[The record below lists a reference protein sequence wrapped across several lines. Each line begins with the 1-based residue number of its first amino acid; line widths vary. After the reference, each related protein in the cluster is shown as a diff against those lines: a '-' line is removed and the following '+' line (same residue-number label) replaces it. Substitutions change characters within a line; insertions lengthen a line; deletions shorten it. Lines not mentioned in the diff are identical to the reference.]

1 MSANQQTL
9 LASQKAV
16 LDNLLAVQ
24 GTFFSGFEKLVDLNL
39 KATKAALEDVA
50 QKSQEV
56 VELKD
61 AQELLAFTSALVRP
75 EQAVSYG
82 KDVYEILSAVQG
94 DLRQLAE
101 AQLAQGQQQ
110 VSDVVEQF
118 ARNAP
123 TGSEG
128 AVALLK
134 SSLATATNA
143 YESASKAARQ
153 AANAAES
160 NFAAATNATLKAAA
174 DAGKA
179 AKTASPR
186 TRRPAAASAN

>member
-1 MSANQQTL
+1 MSATQQSL
-9 LASQKAV
+9 LASQKAAI
-16 LDNLLAVQ
+16 DNLLAVQ

-39 KATKAALEDVA
+39 KAAKAALEDVA

-61 AQELLAFTSALVRP
+61 AQEVLAFTSSLVRP

-82 KDVYEILSAVQG
+82 KDIYEILSAVQS
-94 DLRQLAE
+94 DLSKLAE
-101 AQLAQGQQQ
+101 VQLAQGQKQ

-134 SSLATATNA
+134 SSLATANNA
-143 YESASKAARQ
+143 YESAAKAARQ

-160 NFAAATNATLKAAA
+160 NFTAATNATLKAAT

-179 AKTASPR
+179 VKTAAPR
-186 TRRPAAASAN
+186 TRRTAGAAAN

>member
-1 MSANQQTL
+1 MSANQQSL
-9 LASQKAV
+9 LATQKAV
-16 LDNLLAVQ
+16 IDNLLAVQ

-39 KATKAALEDVA
+39 KATKAALEDAV

-56 VELKD
+56 TELKD
-61 AQELLAFTSALVRP
+61 AQELLAFTSAFVRP
-75 EQAVSYG
+75 EQAVAYG
-82 KDVYEILSAVQG
+82 KDVYGILAGIQG
-94 DLRQLAE
+94 DLSKLAE
-101 AQLAQGQQQ
+101 AQLAEGQQQ
-110 VSDVVEQF
+110 VSDAVEQF

-134 SSLATATNA
+134 SSLATANNA

-153 AANAAES
+153 AASAAES

-174 DAGKA
+174 DVGKA
-179 AKTASPR
+179 TKTSSRA
-186 TRRPAAASAN
+186 RRAA

>member
-1 MSANQQTL
+1 MSANTQSL
-9 LASQKAV
+9 LATQKSV
-16 LDNLLAVQ
+16 ISNLLAVQ
-24 GTFFSGFEKLVDLNL
+24 GTFFAGFEKLVDLNL

-50 QKSQEV
+50 QKSQEA

-75 EQAVSYG
+75 EQAVAYG
-82 KDVYEILSAVQG
+82 KDVYEILSGVQG
-94 DLRQLAE
+94 ELGKLAE
-101 AQLAQGQQQ
+101 AQLSQGQQQ
-110 VSDVVEQF
+110 VADAVEQI

-143 YESASKAARQ
+143 YESAAKAARQ
-153 AANAAES
+153 AASAAES

-174 DAGKA
+174 DVSKASAKA
-179 AKTASPR
+179 ASSAR
-186 TRRPAAASAN
+186 NAA

>member
-1 MSANQQTL
+1 MSANTQSL

-16 LDNLLAVQ
+16 IDNILAVQ

-39 KATKAALEDVA
+39 KATKAAFEDAA
-50 QKSQEV
+50 QKSQEA

-75 EQAVSYG
+75 EQAVAYG
-82 KDVYEILSAVQG
+82 KDVYEILSNVHG
-94 DLRQLAE
+94 ELSKLAE
-101 AQLAQGQQQ
+101 AQLSQGQDR
-110 VSDVVEQF
+110 VSEVVEQF

-143 YESASKAARQ
+143 YESAAKAARQ
-153 AANAAES
+153 AASAAES

-174 DAGKA
+174 DVSKA
-179 AKTASPR
+179 AKAAPRAARAS
-186 TRRPAAASAN
+186 N

>member
-1 MSANQQTL
+1 MSANQQSL

-16 LDNLLAVQ
+16 IDNLLAVQ

-50 QKSQEV
+50 QKSQEAA
-56 VELKD
+56 ELKD

-75 EQAVSYG
+75 EQAVAYG
-82 KDVYEILSAVQG
+82 KDVYEILADIQG
-94 DLRQLAE
+94 DLSKLAE
-101 AQLAQGQQQ
+101 AQLAQGQKQ
-110 VSDVVEQF
+110 VSEVVEQF

-153 AANAAES
+153 AASAAES
-160 NFAAATNATLKAAA
+160 NFTAATNATLKAAA
-174 DAGKA
+174 DVGKA
-179 AKTASPR
+179 AKTG
-186 TRRPAAASAN
+186 TRSRRAAN

>member
-1 MSANQQTL
+1 MSANTQTL

-16 LDNLLAVQ
+16 IDNFLAVQ

-50 QKSQEV
+50 QKSQEA

-61 AQELLAFTSALVRP
+61 AQELLAFTSGLVRP

-82 KDVYEILSAVQG
+82 KDFYEILADVQG
-94 DLRQLAE
+94 KLSKLAE
-101 AQLAQGQQQ
+101 THLSESQER
-110 VSDVVEQF
+110 VSEAVEQF

-143 YESASKAARQ
+143 YESAAKAARQ
-153 AANAAES
+153 AASAAES

-174 DAGKA
+174 DVTKATKA
-179 AKTASPR
+179 APR
-186 TRRPAAASAN
+186 AHRAAN

>member
-1 MSANQQTL
+1 MSANPQAL

-16 LDNLLAVQ
+16 IDNFLAVQ

-50 QKSQEV
+50 QKSQEAA
-56 VELKD
+56 ELKD

-75 EQAVSYG
+75 EQAVAYG
-82 KDVYEILSAVQG
+82 KDVYEILADVQG
-94 DLRQLAE
+94 ELSKLAE
-101 AQLAQGQQQ
+101 AQLAQNQER
-110 VSDVVEQF
+110 VADAVEQF
-118 ARNAP
+118 SRNAP

-143 YESASKAARQ
+143 YESAAKAARQ
-153 AANAAES
+153 AASAAES
-160 NFAAATNATLKAAA
+160 NFAAATSATLKAAA
-174 DAGKA
+174 DASKA
-179 AKTASPR
+179 SKPARA
-186 TRRPAAASAN
+186 RRSAN